1 MRMKGSIA
9 EMLRALPE
17 RVRVQLS
24 SLWRRR
30 TLTHQLVAAGP
41 PLICVVRFTEVGG
54 GPKFVYMMAKKCK
67 FPNFDDSDVS
77 EDGGA
82 KGDYKA
88 EPSSS
93 STTFRRLCV
102 YISIAYCF
110 VLSSLYKDWTG
121 REWCS

>member
-17 RVRVQLS
+17 RVRVPLS
-24 SLWRRR
+24 ILLSRR

-41 PLICVVRFTEVGG
+41 PLIWVVGFTEVGV
-54 GPKFVYMMAKKCK
+54 GPKFVYRLEKKRK
-67 FPNFDDSDVS
+67 FPNFDDSEFS
-77 EDGGA
+77 EDERA

-102 YISIAYCF
+102 RISIA
-110 VLSSLYKDWTG
+110 
-121 REWCS
+121 